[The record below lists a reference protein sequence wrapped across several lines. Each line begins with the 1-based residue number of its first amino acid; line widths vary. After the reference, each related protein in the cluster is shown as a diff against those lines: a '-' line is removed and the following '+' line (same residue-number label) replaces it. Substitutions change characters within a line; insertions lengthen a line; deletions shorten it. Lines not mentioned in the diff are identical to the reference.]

1 MYPTKTGSIDDA
13 TASDWNAA
21 SKPTTETKTFNQV
34 ERPAHYNQDDGIECI
49 DAIKAQLT
57 HDEFIGYIR
66 GTIAKY
72 NWRMMHKHPNPIQDA
87 SKIRWFSAYLEQYLL
102 TSSEARS

>member
-49 DAIKAQLT
+49 DAIQAQLS
-57 HDEFIGYIR
+57 HEEFIGYIR

-72 NWRMMHKHPNPIQDA
+72 NWRMMHKHPDPTVDVG
-87 SKIRWFSAYLEQYLL
+87 KIRWFISYLEQYLIKN
-102 TSSEARS
+102 A

>member
-1 MYPTKTGSIDDA
+1 MYPTKNGSIDDA
-13 TASDWNAA
+13 SASDWNAA
-21 SKPTTETKTFNQV
+21 NKPTTKTFNQV
-34 ERPAHYNQDDGIECI
+34 ERPEHYNQDDGIECI

-72 NWRMMHKHPNPIQDA
+72 NWRMMNKHPNPIQDA

-102 TSSEARS
+102 TSPEARS

>member
-1 MYPTKTGSIDDA
+1 MFPTKNGSIDDA
-13 TASDWNAA
+13 SASDWNAA
-21 SKPTTETKTFNQV
+21 NKPTTQTE
-34 ERPAHYNQDDGIECI
+34 HYNQDEGIECI

-102 TSSEARS
+102 TSPEARS